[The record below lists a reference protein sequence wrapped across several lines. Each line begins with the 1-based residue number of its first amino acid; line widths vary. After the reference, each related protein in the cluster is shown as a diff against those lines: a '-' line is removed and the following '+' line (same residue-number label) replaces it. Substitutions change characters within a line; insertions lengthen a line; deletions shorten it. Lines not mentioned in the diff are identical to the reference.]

1 MPKDQRR
8 TYACSFCGKDQSQ
21 VQRLVAGPGGV
32 YICDSCVM
40 RIAGESEEERGA
52 NAERC
57 SFCHKWQSQTRFIRR
72 SSRQAAI
79 CNECI
84 ELCQEIFAK
93 EQATIRPKANPLQR
107 EDGTHLPPE
116 KPS

>member
-40 RIAGESEEERGA
+40 RIAGESEE
-52 NAERC
+52 ERC